1 VEYVD
6 MTEEW
11 RSECYMR
18 SRDMEGQLELFRSH
32 SNSEKVRDDN
42 FEQLK
47 QEFEV
52 RNLEWEKYKSIVGDQ
67 TDMIE
72 TYKDLIEEQKLKNL
86 ENCEEISELEGKNEA
101 LGKDNDELQQI
112 LKLYEE
118 RVGNFFR

>member
-1 VEYVD
+1 

-11 RSECYMR
+11 KSEYYMR
-18 SRDMEGQLELFRSH
+18 SRDMEGQLELFRSN
-32 SNSEKVRDDN
+32 SNSEKVSKYHY
-42 FEQLK
+42 EQLK

-52 RNLEWEKYKSIVGDQ
+52 REEEWEKYKSIVGDQ
-67 TDMIE
+67 TEMID

-86 ENCEEISELEGKNEA
+86 ENCAEISEMEGKNLA

-118 RVGNFFR
+118 RVGNYFC

>member
-1 VEYVD
+1 

-86 ENCEEISELEGKNEA
+86 ENCEEISELERKNEA